1 MIDEPT
7 TGTLDEQ
14 TDGLPDGQTDLPTD
28 GRTDRQTDGLPDGL
42 ATVPHSGIVAIVGR
56 TNAGKSTLVN
66 RIVGEKVSIVT
77 PVVQTTRNNIHAILT
92 DDRGQL
98 VLIDTPGLHKSQSR
112 LGTVMNKM
120 ARSAIEGVDTLLV
133 VFDGSR
139 DPQLEDDGW
148 MRRALF
154 AESKVVFLL
163 NKRDAGLRREAFEKL
178 WADIQAEKEHTRD
191 VSWMECSAASGTGV
205 AEVVQ
210 ALFESLP
217 PGPLLYDEETLTD
230 HPRKIAIADAIREKY
245 FLLLD
250 DELPHSIGIKIDEIR
265 EEGETW
271 YVDAT
276 LYVKRFGQKGIVLGP
291 KGRMLR
297 AVKRRAEPE
306 LSEAYGV
313 DVHLNI
319 WVRVEKDWDENHF
332 LLKQMGYVK

>member
-1 MIDEPT
+1 MT
-7 TGTLDEQ
+7 TIPEGI
-14 TDGLPDGQTDLPTD
+14 
-28 GRTDRQTDGLPDGL
+28 
-42 ATVPHSGIVAIVGR
+42 ATVPHAGIVAVVGR

-77 PVVQTTRNNIHAILT
+77 PVVQTTRNNIRAILT
-92 DDRGQL
+92 EERGQL

-120 ARSAIEGVDTLLV
+120 ARSAIDGVDALLV
-133 VFDGSR
+133 VFDGSH

-154 AESKVVFLL
+154 AESKVIFLL
-163 NKRDAGLRREAFEKL
+163 NKHDAGSRREAFEKL

-191 VSWMECSAASGTGV
+191 VAWMECSAASGSGV
-205 AEVVQ
+205 PEVVD
-210 ALFESLP
+210 ALFETLP
-217 PGPLLYDEETLTD
+217 PGPLLFDEDTLTD
-230 HPRKIAIADAIREKY
+230 FPRKIAIADTIREKY

-250 DELPHSIGIKIDEIR
+250 DELPHAIGVKVEEIR
-265 EEGETW
+265 EEGEAW

-276 LYVKRFGQKGIVLGP
+276 LYVKRFSQKGIVLGP

-306 LSEAYGV
+306 LSEAYGM

-319 WVRVEKDWDENHF
+319 WVRVEPKWDENHY
-332 LLKQMGYVK
+332 LLKQMGYVR

>member
-1 MIDEPT
+1 MT
-7 TGTLDEQ
+7 TDTHPSETANGEQ
-14 TDGLPDGQTDLPTD
+14 LPH
-28 GRTDRQTDGLPDGL
+28 
-42 ATVPHSGIVAIVGR
+42 VGIVAIVGR

-77 PVVQTTRNNIHAILT
+77 PVVQTTRNNIRAVLT
-92 DDRGQL
+92 DERGQL

-120 ARSAIEGVDTLLV
+120 ARSAIDGVDTLLV

-154 AESKVVFLL
+154 AESRVLFLL
-163 NKRDAGLRREAFEKL
+163 NKRDAGLHREAFEKL
-178 WADIQAEKEHTRD
+178 WADLQAEKQHTRE
-191 VSWMECSAASGTGV
+191 VAWMECSAASGSGV
-205 AEVVQ
+205 PEVVD
-210 ALFESLP
+210 ALFDSLP
-217 PGPLLYDEETLTD
+217 SGPLLYDAETLTD
-230 HPRKIAIADAIREKY
+230 FPRKIAIADAIREKY

-250 DELPHSIGIKIDEIR
+250 DELPHSIGVKVEDI
-265 EEGETW
+265 EEKGESW
-271 YVDAT
+271 YVKAT

-313 DVHLNI
+313 DVHLDI
-319 WVRVEKDWDENHF
+319 WVRVEPKWDENHF

>member
-1 MIDEPT
+1 MQEQSENHPQTPDLTEAPA
-7 TGTLDEQ
+7 GTNAAHV
-14 TDGLPDGQTDLPTD
+14 G
-28 GRTDRQTDGLPDGL
+28 
-42 ATVPHSGIVAIVGR
+42 VVAVVGR

-77 PVVQTTRNNIHAILT
+77 PVVQTTRNNIHAVLT
-92 DDRGQL
+92 EDRGQL
-98 VLIDTPGLHKSQSR
+98 VLIDTPGLHRSQSR
-112 LGTVMNKM
+112 LGTAMNKM
-120 ARSAIEGVDTLLV
+120 ARAATKDVDTLLV

-139 DPQLEDDGW
+139 EPQLEDDGW

-154 AESKVVFLL
+154 DECVHVVFLL
-163 NKRDAGLRREAFEKL
+163 NKRDAGLRREAFESL
-178 WADIQAEKEHTRD
+178 WASIQAEKQHTRE
-191 VSWMECSAASGTGV
+191 VAWMECSAATGTGV
-205 AEVVQ
+205 PAVVD

-217 PGPLLYDEETLTD
+217 PGPLLYDEDMLTD
-230 HPRKIAIADAIREKY
+230 HPRRIAIADVIREKF

-250 DELPHSIGIKIDEIR
+250 DELPHAIGIRVDDIR

-276 LYVKRFGQKGIVLGP
+276 LFVKRFSQKAIVIGP

-306 LSEAYGV
+306 LSETFGV
-313 DVHLNI
+313 DVRLNI
-319 WVRVEKDWDENHF
+319 WVKVEKDWDGQHF

>member
-1 MIDEPT
+1 M
-7 TGTLDEQ
+7 
-14 TDGLPDGQTDLPTD
+14 TDLP
-28 GRTDRQTDGLPDGL
+28 LPSDPSMP
-42 ATVPHSGIVAIVGR
+42 AVVAHSGIVAVVGR

-77 PVVQTTRNNIHAILT
+77 PVVQTTRNNIRAILT
-92 DDRGQL
+92 DERGQL
-98 VLIDTPGLHKSQSR
+98 VLIDTPGLHKSQSK

-120 ARSAIEGVDTLLV
+120 ARSAIEGIDTLLV

-139 DPQLEDDGW
+139 EPQLEDDGW

-154 AESKVVFLL
+154 AESKVIFLL
-163 NKRDAGLRREAFEKL
+163 NKRDSGTKREAFEAL
-178 WADIQAEKEHTRD
+178 WASIQAEKETTRE

-205 AEVVQ
+205 QEVVT

-217 PGPLLYDEETLTD
+217 QGPLLYDEEMLTD
-230 HPRKIAIADAIREKY
+230 HPRNIAIADAIREKY

-250 DELPHSIGIKIDEIR
+250 DELPHSIGVKVETVR
-265 EEGETW
+265 EEGGAW

-276 LYVKRFGQKGIVLGP
+276 LYVKRFSQKGIVIGP

-306 LSEAYGV
+306 LSEEYGV

-319 WVRVEKDWDENHF
+319 WVRVEKDWDEQHF
-332 LLKQMGYVK
+332 LLRQMGYVK